1 MKNTYKSLLIDT
13 DFTDVT
19 LACRNDKWVKAHKV
33 ILSSSSS
40 FFRDLLLCNPHQHP
54 LVYLKGVN
62 IKDLQAILQFIYL
75 GEAKVEKDMVSS
87 FFETAKELQVE
98 GLTKQI
104 DEKHLTENIQ
114 VFSGEKNVEETVE
127 AQTTVDQQGLI
138 TDCCNYCGFKAK
150 GQLKN
155 NRDMIMKRHLEK
167 VHHRENTIKHVKI
180 ESLADEDTNNSITN
194 EEVENTVNQIYKDPD
209 TRNFSESKNVMVP
222 EFADSFIN
230 QDVTENSFKVND
242 FKTESCNLCDFA
254 TKAKSNRAFLMKRHV
269 LAVHDKVKTYA
280 CDFCDKKIAQKF
292 DLTKHIQRHHTN
304 VPDFFVSPS
313 LNK

>member
-1 MKNTYKSLLIDT
+1 MKNTYKRHLSDT

-19 LACRNDKWVKAHKV
+19 LACQNDKWVKAHKV

-75 GEAKVEKDMVSS
+75 GETKVEKDMVSS
-87 FFETAKELQVE
+87 FLETAKELQVE

-104 DEKHLTENIQ
+104 DDKHLTENIQ
-114 VFSGEKNVEETVE
+114 VFSGEKYVEETVE
-127 AQTTVDQQGLI
+127 AQTTVDEQGPI
-138 TDCCNYCGFKAK
+138 KDCCHYCGFKTK

-155 NRDMIMKRHLEK
+155 NRDMIMKKHLEK
-167 VHHRENTIKHVKI
+167 VHHWENTRKHVKI
-180 ESLADEDTNNSITN
+180 ESSADEDTNNSITN
-194 EEVENTVNQIYKDPD
+194 EEIEHTVNQIYKDPD
-209 TRNFSESKNVMVP
+209 TCHFYISKTVMVP
-222 EFADSFIN
+222 ELADSFID

-242 FKTESCNLCDFA
+242 FKTESCKLCDFA

-269 LAVHDKVKTYA
+269 LAVHDKVRTYA
-280 CDFCDKKIAQKF
+280 CDFCDKKIAQKYE
-292 DLTKHIQRHHTN
+292 LTKHIQKHHTN
-304 VPDFFVSPS
+304 VSDFLVSPS